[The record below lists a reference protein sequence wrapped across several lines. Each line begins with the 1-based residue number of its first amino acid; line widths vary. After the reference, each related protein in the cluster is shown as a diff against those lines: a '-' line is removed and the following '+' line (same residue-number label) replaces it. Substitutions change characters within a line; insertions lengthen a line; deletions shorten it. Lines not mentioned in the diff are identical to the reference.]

1 MPAEFSDQN
10 PSGASKE
17 TRRQELIRELRE
29 RLGPAC
35 REWPAELFDSMVEG
49 LADITLKYER
59 SSATSF
65 YDRRTTDRLVE
76 DLRDALDRSEEA
88 RDRKPS

>member
-10 PSGASKE
+10 PSGASKQ
-17 TRRQELIRELRE
+17 TRRQELVRELRE

-35 REWPAELFDSMVEG
+35 REWPSDLFASMVEG
-49 LADITLKYER
+49 LADITLKYEHG
-59 SSATSF
+59 SAPNI
-65 YDRRTTDRLVE
+65 YARRTTDRLVE

-88 RDRKPS
+88 RDRAPS

>member
-1 MPAEFSDQN
+1 MPAELSDRDQG
-10 PSGASKE
+10 GASKE

-35 REWPAELFDSMVEG
+35 REWPADLFDSMVEG

-59 SSATSF
+59 ATTSV

-76 DLRDALDRSEEA
+76 DLKDALGRSEEA
-88 RDRKPS
+88 RDREPS